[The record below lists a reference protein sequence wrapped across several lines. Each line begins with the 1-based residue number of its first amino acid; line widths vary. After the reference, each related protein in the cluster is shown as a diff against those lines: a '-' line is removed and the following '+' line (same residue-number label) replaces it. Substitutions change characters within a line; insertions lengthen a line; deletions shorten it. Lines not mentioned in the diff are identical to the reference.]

1 MKKILFLLLL
11 ITSVSYGQTT
21 LANKLKITGNTLST
35 STLKINTQETDGQIN
50 YIPASSLPIS
60 TVNALELAKKQF
72 LSTGLLKNGA
82 ITINGDPTKF
92 NITAGIGIISNFDD
106 PENPISTIINFPA
119 FTGVTPTYLTTGNI
133 TYIAINSTPAVV
145 MQATPFTAIQ
155 RRDLI
160 ELGVVVHSNL
170 TTINVINNLSS
181 PTEAGTNQLHDLFDF
196 IGALNLSGNV
206 YSANG
211 ANLQLNKSAGIIGKR
226 GVNFVNNWKDPHRLA
241 QSAETALTFRY
252 RTQNGTEGSDR
263 VNLDPTL
270 YDLNNVLTAVPN
282 NKFVIE
288 TVITFQTGTTRILKS
303 QQYYDD
309 LQTAINAV
317 LTRSFVIESNSK
329 ENGIIRAYI
338 IMRNTTTSLQNV
350 ADAKILEAQKF
361 GGVASGGVAFTL
373 ANIVTA
379 LGYTPENIAN
389 KSDSHTVSS
398 STTYASTK
406 ALVDGLNTRVTTTG
420 TTGNIQRIV
429 GTNTLGNSALTDNG
443 TNVVSSLPLSV
454 ASSITGNSFVKSAA
468 TATNILLAG
477 GTDIT
482 QASLFASYLPQL
494 ESNNTDLTV
503 WNNGK
508 GNESTNT
515 SFGEE
520 AFKSRTT
527 GTSNTVYGRQ
537 SLSLN
542 TTGASN
548 TAVGLNAL
556 GSVTT
561 GSLNTG
567 LGFASGQY
575 TSDGV
580 TFNSTSDSSVYL
592 GNNTKSSG
600 NGQTNQIV
608 IGYNAIG
615 AGSNTATLGNTSI
628 TQTILRGAVTTNGS
642 FINSTAPA
650 TNALLAN
657 GATLANPI
665 SGTGTTGYLSKF
677 TASGTIGN
685 SIVSES
691 GSMLNVAGTARF
703 KEGVG
708 TYYAEAGSD
717 TNYSFFR
724 GGNSGLGTLVYDI
737 LGKGVFMQPFSGS
750 LIVGGLTDNGVDR
763 IQSNGSILATQY
775 KISALNT
782 APASATAT
790 GTTGEIRITAG
801 FIYVCTATNTW
812 VRTALATW

>member
-1 MKKILFLLLL
+1 MKKILFLLLC
-11 ITSVSYGQTT
+11 TVSMYGQISTGQEQEFDTGIKNNSTQTVTEPVFVTT
-21 LANKLKITGNTLST
+21 QGTDGTYGKITLSN
-35 STLKINTQETDGQIN
+35 LQN
-50 YIPASSLPIS
+50 
-60 TVNALELAKKQF
+60 KKAF

-92 NITAGIGIISNFDD
+92 NVTAGIGIISNFDD
-106 PENPISTIINFPA
+106 PSNPISTIINFPA

-160 ELGVVVHSNL
+160 ELGAVIHSNL
-170 TTINVINNLSS
+170 TTINVINNISS
-181 PTEAGTNQLHDLFDF
+181 PSEAGTNQLHDLFDF

-252 RTQNGTEGSDR
+252 RTQNGTEGTDR
-263 VNLDPTL
+263 INLDPTL

-288 TVITFQTGTTRILKS
+288 TVEMFQTGITRILKA
-303 QQYYDD
+303 QNYHDD
-309 LQTAINAV
+309 LQSAINSV
-317 LTRSFVIESNSK
+317 LTRDFIIEPNSK
-329 ENGIIRAYI
+329 ENAITRSYI

-361 GGVASGGVAFTL
+361 GGVASGGVALTL

-379 LGYTPENIAN
+379 LGYTPENVAN

-406 ALVDGLNTRVTTTG
+406 ALVDGLATKVTTTG

-429 GTNTLGNSALTDNG
+429 GTNALGNSALTDNG
-443 TNVVSSLPLSV
+443 TNVVSSLPLGISGSV
-454 ASSITGNSFVKSAA
+454 TGTSFIKSAA

-482 QASLFASYLPQL
+482 QASLNFGIL
-494 ESNNTDLTV
+494 EYNNTDLTV

-508 GNESTNT
+508 SNVATNT
-515 SFGEE
+515 SFGDL
-520 AFKSRTT
+520 ALRS
-527 GTSNTVYGRQ
+527 
-537 SLSLN
+537 N
-542 TTGASN
+542 TTG
-548 TAVGLNAL
+548 
-556 GSVTT
+556 
-561 GSLNTG
+561 
-567 LGFASGQY
+567 
-575 TSDGV
+575 
-580 TFNSTSDSSVYL
+580 
-592 GNNTKSSG
+592 GNNTALGYQSFLSNTIGSDNTAIGITAGRFYTTSSLLELTNANKSIFIGRLSRALNN
-600 NGQTNQIV
+600 NGTNEIV
-608 IGYNAIG
+608 IGEDATG

-628 TQTILRGAVTTNGS
+628 TNTILRGAVTTNGS

-665 SGTGTTGYLSKF
+665 SGTGTTGYLPKF
-677 TASGTIGN
+677 TSAGVLGN
-685 SIVSES
+685 SIVNES
-691 GSMLNVAGTARF
+691 ATMINVAGAARF
-703 KEGVG
+703 KEGAG
-708 TYYAEAGSD
+708 THYAEVGSD
-717 TNYSFFR
+717 TNYSYFR

-737 LGKGVFMQPFSGS
+737 SGKGIFMQPFSGN
-750 LIVGGLTDNGVDR
+750 LIAGGLTDNLVDR
-763 IQSNGSILATQY
+763 VQSNGSVLATQY

-801 FIYVCTATNTW
+801 FIYICIATDTW